1 MKKLL
6 FSMLLSL
13 GVISF
18 AFAQGRVITGKVTSA
33 SGPIPGVSVFVKGL
47 PANGTQS
54 DASGA
59 FKLTVAD
66 DAKTLVFSFIGYKA
80 KEVPVTGQTVNVNL
94 DEENN
99 TLSDVVV
106 VGYGTQN
113 KRDVTGSV
121 ASVKS
126 KDLENLPVTT
136 FEQALQGK
144 AAGVQIA
151 AQNGKLG
158 QGITVR
164 VRGAASVTAG
174 SEPLYIV
181 DGIPITS
188 GDFSGTSAPTSALA
202 DINTNDIESIEVLKD
217 ASASAIYGARASNGV
232 VLITTKQGKVGKSV
246 ITFSALGGISSPSNH
261 REFLNAEQYVKILR
275 RAAIGGATFKFNSQD
290 PADPQPDDYA
300 TLQEAIDDYS
310 SAVEGRL
317 NRYSAGNNDY
327 QTYKVNTNWERA
339 AFQDK
344 PVTQQYDLNVT
355 GGNEKTKFY
364 IGGQALDQQGIIVGN
379 SYKRYSG
386 RLNLTNKVTDFIE
399 LGVNL
404 NFSNSINNR
413 LSNDNAFSSP
423 LQAVALSPITPFID
437 PRSGLISGTLPGAAS
452 NYPLY
457 YNPFIGIENAAYK
470 ATVYRTI
477 GKVFANVNIAKGLKF
492 TSEFSIDNLNQNEE
506 AYYGSLTFKNTGT
519 SNGDGVNI
527 STFVINANTN
537 NFFSYRTNLGE
548 KSVFDAILG
557 TSYQKSTT
565 KYSTIEGQD
574 FPSDSY
580 TKLGSAAT
588 KVTASSNEGAFSF
601 LSYFLRA
608 NYKYNDR
615 YLIGFSVRADGS
627 SRFGANQK
635 YGYFPAG
642 SLAWIASEEDFL
654 KSSETISLLK
664 LRASY
669 GLTGNAEIGN
679 YSARGLFKG
688 TGAYGGLAGQIPSR
702 IANPDLTWEK
712 TTQLDLGFDFGILKN
727 RVSATFD
734 YYQKKTTELLL
745 DVPIPQTTGFATKTQ
760 NLGKLTNT
768 GYELGIN
775 TENFV
780 GAFKWSTA
788 ITAAINN
795 NKITDLGG
803 QILNTNEI
811 NAASSGQPIGVFYL
825 PEYAGVNPDNGDA
838 IYYLNTVDA
847 TTGNI
852 DRGTTSNINLA
863 QRIFA
868 GNPNPKYTFGI
879 NNTFSY
885 KNFDLGVFLQ
895 GVSGNKIFNAGGAY
909 MSASSSN
916 GYDNQTADQMAY
928 WDKKGDVTMVPEPR
942 LGFGNGVGNSTRYL
956 SDGKYLRLKTLTLGY
971 TFTPTV
977 LSKLKLSKLRLF
989 ATAQN
994 LATITGYKGWD
1005 PEVNADYQS
1014 TNINQGV
1021 DFYSAPQPR
1030 VISFGINIGL

>member
-6 FSMLLSL
+6 LSFILSFSVIAFVFAQDR
-13 GVISF
+13 VIS
-18 AFAQGRVITGKVTSA
+18 GKVTS
-33 SGPIPGVSVFVKGL
+33 GNGEPVPGVSVYVKGTSST
-47 PANGTQS
+47 GTQTN
-54 DASGA
+54 ASGDY
-59 FKLTVAD
+59 KLSVPQS
-66 DAKTLVFSFIGYKA
+66 AKVLVFTFIGFKT
-80 KEVPVTGQTVNVNL
+80 KELPISGSTLNANL
-94 DEENN
+94 DEENT

-106 VGYGTQN
+106 VGYGTQS
-113 KRDVTGSV
+113 KRDLKGSQS
-121 ASVKS
+121 SVS
-126 KDLENLPVTT
+126 AKDLENLPVTS

-144 AAGVQIA
+144 AAGVSIS

-232 VLITTKQGKVGKSV
+232 VLITTKQGKVGKSQ
-246 ITFSALGGISSPSNH
+246 INFSALGGISTPSNH
-261 REFLNAEQYVKILR
+261 REFLNAEQYVQILR
-275 RAAIGGATFKFNSQD
+275 RAGEGAANQD
-290 PADPQPDDYA
+290 FLNGDYA
-300 TLQEAIDDYS
+300 TLADAIADYKTI
-310 SAVEGRL
+310 VENRL
-317 NRYSAGNNDY
+317 TRYSAGNTDY

-339 AFQDK
+339 AFQDN
-344 PVTQQYDLNVT
+344 PITQQYDLNVT

-404 NFSNSINNR
+404 NFTNSINNR
-413 LSNDNAFSSP
+413 LSNDNAFSNP
-423 LQAVALSPITPFID
+423 IQAVALSPITPYID

-452 NYPLY
+452 NYPVY

-506 AYYGSLTFKNTGT
+506 AYYGALTFRNTGT

-537 NFFSYRTNLGE
+537 NFFSYKTNIGE
-548 KSVFDAILG
+548 KGAFDAILG

-580 TKLGSAAT
+580 VKLGSAAT
-588 KVTASSNEGAFSF
+588 KVTATSNEGAFSF
-601 LSYFLRA
+601 LSYFFRA
-608 NYKYNDR
+608 NYKYNDK
-615 YLIGFSVRADGS
+615 YLVGFSVRADGS
-627 SRFGANQK
+627 SRFGANHK

-654 KSSETISLLK
+654 KTNETISLLK
-664 LRASY
+664 VRASY

-679 YSARGLFKG
+679 YSARGLFSG
-688 TGAYGGLAGQIPSR
+688 TGAYGGLAGQIPSQ

-712 TTQLDLGFDFGILKN
+712 TTQLDLGLDFGILKN
-727 RVSATFD
+727 RISGTFD
-734 YYQKKTTELLL
+734 YYQKKTTDLLL
-745 DVPIPQTTGFATKTQ
+745 NVPIPQTTGFAVKTQ

-780 GAFKWSTA
+780 GTFKWSTA
-788 ITAAINN
+788 LTAAINN

-803 QILNTNEI
+803 QVLNSNEI
-811 NAASSGQPIGVFYL
+811 NAAISGQPIGVFYL
-825 PEYAGVNPDNGDA
+825 PEYAGVNSANGDA
-838 IYYLNTVDA
+838 IYYKNTVLAD
-847 TTGNI
+847 GNI
-852 DRGTTSNINLA
+852 DRSTTNDINEA

-879 NNTFSY
+879 NNTFSF
-885 KNFDLGVFLQ
+885 KNFDLGIFFQ
-895 GVSGNKIFNAGGAY
+895 GVSGNKIYNGGGSY
-909 MSASSSN
+909 MSASASN

-928 WDKKGDVTMVPEPR
+928 WNKPGDVTQVPEPR
-942 LGFGNGVGNSTRYL
+942 LGYGNGVGNSTRYL

-971 TFTPTV
+971 TFTPQI
-977 LSKLKLSKLRLF
+977 LSKIKLSKLRIY

-1030 VISFGINIGL
+1030 VISLGINIGL

>member
-6 FSMLLSL
+6 LSFFL
-13 GVISF
+13 SFCVIASV
-18 AFAQGRVITGKVTSA
+18 FAQDRIISGKVTSGA
-33 SGPIPGVSVFVKGL
+33 GEPLPGVSVYVKGS
-47 PANGTQS
+47 PSTGTQTNATG
-54 DASGA
+54 DY
-59 FKLTVAD
+59 KLSVSQ
-66 DAKTLVFSFIGYKA
+66 DAKVLVFTFLGFKT
-80 KEVPVTGQTVNVNL
+80 KEMPITGSSLNANL
-94 DEENN
+94 VEENT

-106 VGYGTQN
+106 VGFGTQS
-113 KRDVTGSV
+113 KRDLKGSQS
-121 ASVKS
+121 SVS
-126 KDLENLPVTT
+126 AKDLENLPVTS

-144 AAGVQIA
+144 AAGVSIS

-232 VLITTKQGKVGKSV
+232 VLITTKQGKVGKSQ
-246 ITFSALGGISSPSNH
+246 INFSALGGISTPSNH
-261 REFLNAEQYVKILR
+261 REFMNAEQYVQIIR
-275 RAAIGGATFKFNSQD
+275 RAGEGAANQD
-290 PADPQPDDYA
+290 FLNGDYA
-300 TLQEAIDDYS
+300 TLADALADYKTI
-310 SAVEGRL
+310 VENRL
-317 NRYSAGNNDY
+317 TRYSAGNTDY

-339 AFQDK
+339 GFQDN
-344 PVTQQYDLNVT
+344 PITQQYDLNVT

-386 RLNLTNKVTDFIE
+386 RLNLTNKVTDFLE

-413 LSNDNAFSSP
+413 LSNDNAFSNP
-423 LQAVALSPITPFID
+423 IQAVALSPITPFID

-452 NYPLY
+452 NYPVY
-457 YNPFIGIENAAYK
+457 YNPFIGIENASYQ

-506 AYYGSLTFKNTGT
+506 AYYGALTFRNTGT

-537 NFFSYRTNLGE
+537 NFFSYKTNFGE
-548 KSVFDAILG
+548 KSSFDAVLG

-580 TKLGSAAT
+580 IKLGSAAT
-588 KVTASSNEGAFSF
+588 KVTATSNEGAFSF
-601 LSYFLRA
+601 LSYFFRA
-608 NYKYNDR
+608 NYKYNNR
-615 YLIGFSVRADGS
+615 YLVGFSVRADGS
-627 SRFGANQK
+627 SRFGANHK

-654 KSSETISLLK
+654 KTNETISLLK
-664 LRASY
+664 VRASY

-679 YSARGLFKG
+679 YSARGLFSG
-688 TGAYGGLAGQIPSR
+688 TGAYGGLAGQTPSQ

-712 TTQLDLGFDFGILKN
+712 TTQLDLGLDFGILKN
-727 RVSATFD
+727 RISATFD

-745 DVPIPQTTGFATKTQ
+745 NVPIPQTTGFSTKTQ

-803 QILNTNEI
+803 QVLNTNEI
-811 NAASSGQPIGVFYL
+811 NAAISGQPIGVFYL
-825 PEYAGVNPDNGDA
+825 PEYAGVNPANGDA
-838 IYYLNTVDA
+838 IYYKNTVLEDGNVDRS
-847 TTGNI
+847 TTN
-852 DRGTTSNINLA
+852 DINEA

-879 NNTFSY
+879 NNSFSF

-895 GVSGNKIFNAGGAY
+895 GVSGNKIYNSGGPY
-909 MSASSSN
+909 MSASASN
-916 GYDNQTADQMAY
+916 GYDNQTADQIAY
-928 WDKKGDVTMVPEPR
+928 WNKPGDITQVPEPR
-942 LGFGNGVGNSTRYL
+942 LGYGNGVGNSTRYL

-971 TFTPTV
+971 TFTPEV
-977 LSKLKLSKLRLF
+977 LSKLKLSKLRIF

>member
-1 MKKLL
+1 
-6 FSMLLSL
+6 MLLYL
-13 GVISF
+13 GAISF
-18 AFAQGRVITGKVTSA
+18 AFAQGKVITGKITSA
-33 SGPIPGVSVFVKGL
+33 SGPIPGVSVFVKGS
-47 PANGTQS
+47 PTNGTQS

-59 FKLTVAD
+59 FTLTVSD
-66 DAKTLVFSFIGYKA
+66 DAKTLVFSFIGYKT
-80 KEVPVTGQTVNVNL
+80 KEVPITGQRINVNL

-126 KDLENLPVTT
+126 KDLENLPVTS

-188 GDFSGTSAPTSALA
+188 GDFSGTTAPTSALA

-232 VLITTKQGKVGKSV
+232 VLITTKQGKAGKTL
-246 ITFSALGGISSPSNH
+246 IQFNALGGISSPSNH
-261 REFLNAEQYVKILR
+261 RDFLNAEQYVQLER
-275 RAAIGGATFKFNSQD
+275 RAGQGKANQD
-290 PADPQPDDYA
+290 FLNGKYA
-300 TLQEAIDDYS
+300 TLQEALDANS
-310 SAVEGRL
+310 ETVEARL

-327 QTYKVNTNWERA
+327 QTYKVNSNWEA
-339 AFQDK
+339 ASFQDK
-344 PVTQQYDLNVT
+344 PVTQQYDLNLT

-364 IGGQALDQQGIIVGN
+364 IGGQALDQQGIVVGN

-386 RLNLTNKVTDFIE
+386 RLNLTNKVTDFLEVGI
-399 LGVNL
+399 NL

-423 LQAVALSPITPFID
+423 LQSVALSPITPFID
-437 PRSGLISGTLPGAAS
+437 PRSGLISGSLPGAAS
-452 NYPLY
+452 NYPVY
-457 YNPFIGIENAAYK
+457 YNPFISIDNAFYK

-477 GKVFANVNIAKGLKF
+477 GKAFANLNIAKGLKF
-492 TSEFSIDNLNQNEE
+492 STDFSIDNLNQNEE
-506 AYYGSLTFKNTGT
+506 SYYGSLTFRNTGPL
-519 SNGDGVNI
+519 NGYGQNI

-537 NFFSYRTNLGE
+537 NFFSYNTTIG
-548 KSVFDAILG
+548 KSAFDVILG

-580 TKLGSAAT
+580 IKLGSAAT
-588 KVTASSNEGAFSF
+588 KVIATSNEGAFSF
-601 LSYFLRA
+601 LSYFFRA

-615 YLIGFSVRADGS
+615 YLVGFSVRADGS
-627 SRFGANQK
+627 SRFGANNR

-642 SLAWIASEEDFL
+642 SVAWIASEEDFL
-654 KSSETISLLK
+654 KQSETISLLK
-664 LRASY
+664 FRASY

-679 YSARGLFKG
+679 YSARGLFAG
-688 TGAYGGLAGQIPSR
+688 TGAYGGLPGQVPSR

-712 TTQLDLGFDFGILKN
+712 TKQLDIGFDFGILKN
-727 RVSATFD
+727 RITGIFD
-734 YYQKKTTELLL
+734 FYQKNTSDLLL
-745 DVPIPQTTGFATKTQ
+745 DVPIPQTTGFSTKTQ
-760 NLGKLTNT
+760 NLGSLKNT
-768 GYELGIN
+768 GFELGIN

-788 ITAAINN
+788 ITGAINN

-803 QILNTNEI
+803 QILNSNEI
-811 NAASSGQPIGVFYL
+811 NAAISGQPIGVFYI
-825 PEYAGVNPDNGDA
+825 PEYAGVDPANGDA
-838 IYYLNTVDA
+838 LYYKNTVVDGNVDRS
-847 TTGNI
+847 TTN
-852 DRGTTSNINLA
+852 NINDA

-868 GNPNPKYTFGI
+868 GNPNPKYTFGL

-885 KNFDLGVFLQ
+885 KNFDLGIFFQ
-895 GVSGNKIFNAGGAY
+895 GVKGNKIFNAGGQY
-909 MSASSSN
+909 MSANASN
-916 GYDNQTADQMAY
+916 GYDNQTVDQMSY
-928 WDKKGDVTMVPEPR
+928 WDKPGDITSVPEPR
-942 LGFGNGVGNSTRYL
+942 LFAGNGIGNSTRYL
-956 SDGKYLRLKTLTLGY
+956 SDGSYVRLKTLTLGY
-971 TFTPTV
+971 TFPVSV
-977 LSKLKLSKLRLF
+977 LTKIKLSKLRLY

-994 LATITGYKGWD
+994 LLTITGYKGWD

-1030 VISFGINIGL
+1030 VISLGINIGL

>member
-6 FSMLLSL
+6 FSMILSL
-13 GVISF
+13 SVISF
-18 AFAQGRVITGKVTSA
+18 AFAQGKVITGKVTSA
-33 SGPIPGVSVFVKGL
+33 SGPIPGVSVFVKGS

-54 DASGA
+54 DATGA

-80 KEVPVTGQTVNVNL
+80 KEVPITGATLNVKL
-94 DEENN
+94 EEENN
-99 TLSDVVV
+99 ALADVVV

-121 ASVKS
+121 ASVKA
-126 KDLENLPVTT
+126 KDLENLPVTS

-188 GDFSGTSAPTSALA
+188 GDFSSTTAPTSALA

-232 VLITTKQGKVGKSV
+232 VLITTKQGKAGKTLV
-246 ITFSALGGISSPSNH
+246 QFNALGGVSSPSNH
-261 REFLNAEQYVKILR
+261 RDFLNAEQYVQLER
-275 RAAIGGATFKFNSQD
+275 RAGQGAANQD
-290 PADPQPDDYA
+290 FLNGDYA
-300 TLQEAIDDYS
+300 TLQEALDDYS
-310 SAVEGRL
+310 ASVEARL

-327 QTYKVNTNWERA
+327 QTYKVNTNWEA
-339 AFQDK
+339 ASFQDK
-344 PVTQQYDLNVT
+344 PVTQQYDLNLT

-364 IGGQALDQQGIIVGN
+364 IGGQALDQQGIVIGN

-386 RLNLTNKVTDFIE
+386 RLNLTNKVTDFLE
-399 LGVNL
+399 VGVNL

-413 LSNDNAFSSP
+413 ISNDNAFSSP
-423 LQAVALSPITPFID
+423 LQSVALSPITPFID
-437 PRSGLISGTLPGAAS
+437 PRSGLISGSLPGAAS
-452 NYPLY
+452 NYPVY
-457 YNPFIGIENAAYK
+457 YNPFISVDNAFYK

-477 GKVFANVNIAKGLKF
+477 GKAFANINLAKGLKF
-492 TSEFSIDNLNQNEE
+492 STDFSIDNLNQNEE
-506 AYYGSLTFKNTGT
+506 SYYGSLTFRNTGT
-519 SNGDGVNI
+519 SNGYGQNI
-527 STFVINANTN
+527 STFIVNANTN
-537 NFFSYRTNLGE
+537 NFFSYNTTIG
-548 KSVFDAILG
+548 KSAFDVILG

-580 TKLGSAAT
+580 IKLGSAAT
-588 KVTASSNEGAFSF
+588 KVIATSNEGAFSF
-601 LSYFLRA
+601 LSYFFRA

-615 YLIGFSVRADGS
+615 YLVGFSVRADGS
-627 SRFGANQK
+627 SRFGANNR

-654 KSSETISLLK
+654 KQSETISLLK
-664 LRASY
+664 FRVSY

-679 YSARGLFKG
+679 YSARGLFAG
-688 TGAYGGLAGQIPSR
+688 TGAYGGLPGQTPSR

-712 TTQLDLGFDFGILKN
+712 TKQLDIGFDFGILKN
-727 RVSATFD
+727 RITGIFD
-734 YYQKKTTELLL
+734 FYQKNTTDLLL
-745 DVPIPQTTGFATKTQ
+745 DVPIPQTTGFSTKTQ
-760 NLGKLTNT
+760 NLGSLKNT
-768 GYELGIN
+768 GFELGIN

-788 ITAAINN
+788 ITGAINN
-795 NKITDLGG
+795 NKITNLGG
-803 QILNTNEI
+803 QVLNSNEI
-811 NAASSGQPIGVFYL
+811 NAAISGQPIGVFYL
-825 PEYAGVNPDNGDA
+825 PEYAGVNPANGDA
-838 IYYLNTVDA
+838 IYYKNTVVD
-847 TTGNI
+847 GNI
-852 DRGTTSNINLA
+852 DRSTTNNINDA

-868 GNPNPKYTFGI
+868 GNPNPKYTFGL

-885 KNFDLGVFLQ
+885 KNFDLGIFFQ
-895 GVSGNKIFNAGGAY
+895 GVKGNKIFNAGGQY
-909 MSASSSN
+909 MSANGSN
-916 GYDNQTADQMAY
+916 GYDNQTTDQMSY
-928 WDKKGDVTMVPEPR
+928 WDKPGDITVVPEPR
-942 LGFGNGVGNSTRYL
+942 LFAGNGIGNSTRYL
-956 SDGKYLRLKTLTLGY
+956 SDGSYVRLKTLTIGY
-971 TFTPTV
+971 NFPTSI
-977 LSKLKLSKLRLF
+977 LTKIKLSKLRLY

-994 LATITGYKGWD
+994 LLTITGYKGWD

>member
-6 FSMLLSL
+6 LSFFL
-13 GVISF
+13 SFCVIASV
-18 AFAQGRVITGKVTSA
+18 FAQDRIISGKVTSGA
-33 SGPIPGVSVFVKGL
+33 GEPLPGVSVYVKGS
-47 PANGTQS
+47 PSTGTQTNAAGDYTLS
-54 DASGA
+54 ISQN
-59 FKLTVAD
+59 
-66 DAKTLVFSFIGYKA
+66 AKVLVFTFIGFKT
-80 KEVPVTGQTVNVNL
+80 KEMPITGSSLNANL
-94 DEENN
+94 AEENT

-106 VGYGTQN
+106 VGFGTQS
-113 KRDVTGSV
+113 KRDLKGSQS
-121 ASVKS
+121 SVS
-126 KDLENLPVTT
+126 AKDLENLPVTS

-144 AAGVQIA
+144 AAGVSIS

-232 VLITTKQGKVGKSV
+232 VLITTKQGKVGKSQ
-246 ITFSALGGISSPSNH
+246 INFSALGGISTPSNH
-261 REFLNAEQYVKILR
+261 REFMNAEQYVQIIR
-275 RAAIGGATFKFNSQD
+275 RAGEGAANQD
-290 PADPQPDDYA
+290 FLNGDYA
-300 TLQEAIDDYS
+300 TLADALADYKTI
-310 SAVEGRL
+310 VENRL
-317 NRYSAGNNDY
+317 TRYSAGNTDY

-339 AFQDK
+339 GFQDN
-344 PVTQQYDLNVT
+344 PITQQYDLNVT

-386 RLNLTNKVTDFIE
+386 RLNLTNKVTDFLE

-413 LSNDNAFSSP
+413 LSNDNAFSNP
-423 LQAVALSPITPFID
+423 IQAVALSPITPFID

-452 NYPLY
+452 NYPVY
-457 YNPFIGIENAAYK
+457 YNPFIGIENASYQ

-506 AYYGSLTFKNTGT
+506 AYYGALTFRNTGT

-537 NFFSYRTNLGE
+537 NFFSYKTNFGE
-548 KSVFDAILG
+548 KSSFDAVLG

-580 TKLGSAAT
+580 IKLGSAAT
-588 KVTASSNEGAFSF
+588 KVTATSNEGAFSF
-601 LSYFLRA
+601 LSYFFRA
-608 NYKYNDR
+608 NYKYNNR
-615 YLIGFSVRADGS
+615 YLVGFSVRADGS
-627 SRFGANQK
+627 SRFGANHK

-654 KSSETISLLK
+654 KTNETISLLK
-664 LRASY
+664 VRASY

-679 YSARGLFKG
+679 YSARGLFSG
-688 TGAYGGLAGQIPSR
+688 TGAYGGLAGQTPSQ

-712 TTQLDLGFDFGILKN
+712 TTQLDLGLDFGILKN
-727 RVSATFD
+727 RISATFD

-745 DVPIPQTTGFATKTQ
+745 NVPIPQTTGFSTKTQ

-803 QILNTNEI
+803 QVLNTNEI
-811 NAASSGQPIGVFYL
+811 NAAISGQPIGVFYL
-825 PEYAGVNPDNGDA
+825 PEYAGVNPANGDA
-838 IYYLNTVDA
+838 IYYKNTVLADGNVDRS
-847 TTGNI
+847 TTN
-852 DRGTTSNINLA
+852 DINEA

-879 NNTFSY
+879 NNTFSF
-885 KNFDLGVFLQ
+885 KNFDLGVFFQ
-895 GVSGNKIFNAGGAY
+895 GVSGNKIFNGGGAY
-909 MSASSSN
+909 MSSSASN
-916 GYDNQTADQMAY
+916 GYDNQTADQIAY
-928 WDKKGDVTMVPEPR
+928 WNKPGDITQVPEPR
-942 LGFGNGVGNSTRYL
+942 LGYGNGVGNSTRYL

-971 TFTPTV
+971 TFTPEV
-977 LSKLKLSKLRLF
+977 LSKLKLSKLRIF

>member
-1 MKKLL
+1 MRKLL
-6 FSMLLSL
+6 LSMILSFGL
-13 GVISF
+13 ISL
-18 AFAQGRVITGKVTSA
+18 AFAQDKVITGRVTSNS
-33 SGPIPGVSVFVKGL
+33 SGPLPGVSVYVNG
-47 PANGTQS
+47 AASNGTQT
-54 DASGA
+54 DATGSY
-59 FKLTVAD
+59 KLSVPAN
-66 DAKTLVFSFIGYKA
+66 AKSLVFTFIGFKT
-80 KEVPVTGQTVNVNL
+80 KEIAITGSTVNASL
-94 DEENN
+94 DEDNT
-99 TLSDVVV
+99 TLSEVVV

-126 KDLENLPVTT
+126 KDLENLPVTS

-144 AAGVQIA
+144 AAGVQIS

-164 VRGAASVTAG
+164 VRGAASVTAC

-188 GDFSGTSAPTSALA
+188 GDFSSTTAPTSALA
-202 DINTNDIESIEVLKD
+202 DLNTNDIESIEVLKD

-232 VLITTKQGKVGKSV
+232 VIITTKQGKVGKTL
-246 ITFSALGGISSPSNH
+246 IQFNALGGISTPSNH
-261 REFLNAEQYVKILR
+261 REFMNAEQYVQILR
-275 RAAIGGATFKFNSQD
+275 RAGAGAANQD
-290 PADPQPDDYA
+290 FLNGDYA
-300 TLQEAIDDYS
+300 TLQEALDDYTS
-310 SAVEGRL
+310 IVEGRL
-317 NRYSAGNNDY
+317 TRYSAGNTDY
-327 QTYKVNTNWERA
+327 QTYKVNTNWERES
-339 AFQDK
+339 FQK
-344 PVTQQYDLNVT
+344 NPVTQQYDLNLT

-386 RLNLTNKVTDFIE
+386 RLNLTNKVTDFLE
-399 LGVNL
+399 VGVNL

-423 LQAVALSPITPFID
+423 LQSVALSPITPFID

-452 NYPLY
+452 NYPVY

-477 GKVFANVNIAKGLKF
+477 GKAFANVNIAKGLKF
-492 TSEFSIDNLNQNEE
+492 STDFSIDNLNQNEE
-506 AYYGSLTFKNTGT
+506 SYYGSLTFRNTGT
-519 SNGDGVNI
+519 ANGDGQNI

-537 NFFSYRTNLGE
+537 NFFSYNTTFG
-548 KSVFDAILG
+548 KSAFDAILG
-557 TSYQKSTT
+557 TSYQKSTS
-565 KYSTIEGQD
+565 KYSTLEGQD
-574 FPSDSY
+574 FPSDAY
-580 TKLGSAAT
+580 IKLGSAAT
-588 KVTASSNEGAFSF
+588 KVIATSNESAFSF
-601 LSYFLRA
+601 LSNFFRA

-615 YLIGFSVRADGS
+615 YLVGFSVRADGS
-627 SRFGANQK
+627 SRFGENHR

-642 SLAWIASEEDFL
+642 SVAWIASEEDFL

-679 YSARGLFKG
+679 YSARGLFSG
-688 TGAYGGLAGQIPSR
+688 TGAYGGVAGQIPTR

-712 TTQLDLGFDFGILKN
+712 TKQLDIGLDFGILKN
-727 RVSATFD
+727 RITGTFD
-734 YYQKKTTELLL
+734 FYQKNTTDLLL
-745 DVPIPQTTGFATKTQ
+745 DVPIPQTTGFSTKTQ
-760 NLGKLTNT
+760 NLGKLKNT
-768 GYELGIN
+768 GFELGIN
-775 TENFV
+775 SENFV

-803 QILNTNEI
+803 QVLNSNEI
-811 NAASSGQPIGVFYL
+811 NAAIAGQPIGVFYL
-825 PEYAGVNPDNGDA
+825 PEYAGVDPSNGDA
-838 IYYLNTVDA
+838 LYYKNTTDASGNLNKE
-847 TTGNI
+847 TTT
-852 DRGTTSNINLA
+852 DINEA

-885 KNFDLGVFLQ
+885 KNFDLGVFFQ
-895 GVSGNKIFNAGGAY
+895 GVAGNKIFNAGGQY
-909 MSASSSN
+909 MSANASN
-916 GYDNQTADQMAY
+916 GYDNQTADQSDY
-928 WDKKGDVTMVPEPR
+928 WDKPGDLTSVPEPR
-942 LGFGNGVGNSTRYL
+942 LFYGNGVGNSTRYI
-956 SDGKYLRLKTLTLGY
+956 SSGNFIRLKTLTLGY
-971 TFTPTV
+971 TFSTSV
-977 LSKLKLSKLRLF
+977 LTKIKLSKLRLY

-994 LATITGYKGWD
+994 LATITGFKGWD

>member
-6 FSMLLSL
+6 LSMILSFGL
-13 GVISF
+13 ISL
-18 AFAQGRVITGKVTSA
+18 AFAQNKVITGRVTS
-33 SGPIPGVSVFVKGL
+33 SMTGPIPGVSVYVKGA
-47 PANGTQS
+47 PANGTQT
-54 DASGA
+54 DATGA
-59 FKLTVAD
+59 YKLSVPG
-66 DAKTLVFSFIGYKA
+66 DAKTLVFTFIGFKT
-80 KEVPVTGQTVNVNL
+80 KEVSITGATVNANL
-94 DEENN
+94 DEENT

-106 VGYGTQN
+106 VGYGTQI

-126 KDLENLPVTT
+126 KDLENLPVTS

-144 AAGVQIA
+144 AAGVQIS

-188 GDFSGTSAPTSALA
+188 GDFSSTTAPTSALA
-202 DINTNDIESIEVLKD
+202 DLNTNDIESIEVLKD

-232 VLITTKQGKVGKSV
+232 VLITTKQGKAGKTL
-246 ITFSALGGISSPSNH
+246 IQFNALGGISTPSNH
-261 REFLNAEQYVKILR
+261 RKFLNAEQYVQIIR
-275 RAAIGGATFKFNSQD
+275 RAGAGAANQD
-290 PADPQPDDYA
+290 FLNGDYA
-300 TLQEAIDDYS
+300 TLQEGLDDYAS
-310 SAVEGRL
+310 IVEGRL

-327 QTYKVNTNWERA
+327 QTYKVNTNWERES
-339 AFQDK
+339 FQSN
-344 PVTQQYDLNVT
+344 PITQQYDLNLT

-364 IGGQALDQQGIIVGN
+364 IGGQALDQKGIVVGN

-386 RLNLTNKVTDFIE
+386 RLNLTNKVTDFLE
-399 LGVNL
+399 VGVNL

-423 LQAVALSPITPFID
+423 LQSVALSPITPFID

-452 NYPLY
+452 NYPVY
-457 YNPFIGIENAAYK
+457 YNPFIGIENAAYR

-477 GKVFANVNIAKGLKF
+477 GKAFANVNLAKGLKF
-492 TSEFSIDNLNQNEE
+492 STDFSIDNLNQNEE
-506 AYYGSLTFKNTGT
+506 SYYGSLTFRNTGT
-519 SNGDGVNI
+519 ANGDGQNI
-527 STFVINANTN
+527 STFVINTNTN
-537 NFFSYRTNLGE
+537 NFFSYNTTAG
-548 KSVFDAILG
+548 KSTFDAILG

-574 FPSDSY
+574 FPSDAY
-580 TKLGSAAT
+580 IKLGSAAT
-588 KVTASSNEGAFSF
+588 KVIATSNESAFSF
-601 LSYFLRA
+601 LSYFFRA

-615 YLIGFSVRADGS
+615 YLVGFSVRADGS
-627 SRFGANQK
+627 SRFGENHR

-642 SLAWIASEEDFL
+642 SVAWIASEEDFL

-679 YSARGLFKG
+679 YSARGLFSG
-688 TGAYGGLAGQIPSR
+688 TGAYGGVAGQIPSR

-712 TTQLDLGFDFGILKN
+712 TKQLDLGLDFGILKN
-727 RVSATFD
+727 RITGTFD
-734 YYQKKTTELLL
+734 FYQKNTTDLLL
-745 DVPIPQTTGFATKTQ
+745 DVPIPQTTGFATITQ
-760 NLGKLTNT
+760 NLGKLKNT
-768 GYELGIN
+768 GFELGIN

-780 GAFKWSTA
+780 GAFKWSTVL
-788 ITAAINN
+788 TAAINN
-795 NKITDLGG
+795 NKITDLSG
-803 QILNTNEI
+803 QVLNSNEI
-811 NAASSGQPIGVFYL
+811 NAAIAGQPIGVFYL
-825 PEYAGVNPDNGDA
+825 PEYAGVNPANGDA
-838 IYYLNTVDA
+838 LYYRNTTDA
-847 TTGNI
+847 AGNLDRSTTT
-852 DRGTTSNINLA
+852 DINQA

-868 GNPNPKYTFGI
+868 GNPNPKYTFGF

-885 KNFDLGVFLQ
+885 QNFDLGVFFQ
-895 GVSGNKIFNAGGAY
+895 GVAGNKIFNAGGQY
-909 MSASSSN
+909 MSANASN

-928 WDKKGDVTMVPEPR
+928 WDKPGDITSVPEPR
-942 LGFGNGVGNSTRYL
+942 LFYGNGIGNSTRYI
-956 SDGKYLRLKTLTLGY
+956 SSGNFVRLKTLTLGY
-971 TFTPTV
+971 TFPASV
-977 LSKLKLSKLRLF
+977 LTKIKLSKLRLY

>member
-1 MKKLL
+1 MI
-6 FSMLLSL
+6 LSL
-13 GVISF
+13 SVISF
-18 AFAQGRVITGKVTSA
+18 AFAQGKVITGKVTSA
-33 SGPIPGVSVFVKGL
+33 SGPIPGVSVFVKGS

-54 DASGA
+54 DATGA

-80 KEVPVTGQTVNVNL
+80 KEVPITGPTLNVKL
-94 DEENN
+94 EEENN
-99 TLSDVVV
+99 ALADVVV

-121 ASVKS
+121 ASVKA
-126 KDLENLPVTT
+126 KDLENLPVTS

-188 GDFSGTSAPTSALA
+188 GDFSSTTAPTSALA

-232 VLITTKQGKVGKSV
+232 VLITTKQGKAGKTLV
-246 ITFSALGGISSPSNH
+246 QFNALGGVSSPSNH
-261 REFLNAEQYVKILR
+261 RDFLNAEQYVQLER
-275 RAAIGGATFKFNSQD
+275 RAGQGAANQD
-290 PADPQPDDYA
+290 FLNGDYA
-300 TLQEAIDDYS
+300 TLQEALDDYRES
-310 SAVEGRL
+310 VEARL

-327 QTYKVNTNWERA
+327 QTYKVNTNWEA
-339 AFQDK
+339 ASFQDK
-344 PVTQQYDLNVT
+344 PVTQQYDLNLT

-364 IGGQALDQQGIIVGN
+364 IGGQALDQQGIVIGN

-386 RLNLTNKVTDFIE
+386 RLNLTNKVTDFLEVGI
-399 LGVNL
+399 NL

-413 LSNDNAFSSP
+413 ISNDNAFSSP
-423 LQAVALSPITPFID
+423 LQSVALSPITPFID

-452 NYPLY
+452 NYPVY
-457 YNPFIGIENAAYK
+457 YNPFISVDNAFYK

-477 GKVFANVNIAKGLKF
+477 GKAFANINLAKGLKF
-492 TSEFSIDNLNQNEE
+492 STDFSIDNLNQNEE
-506 AYYGSLTFKNTGT
+506 SYYGSLTFRNTGT
-519 SNGDGVNI
+519 SNGYGQNI
-527 STFVINANTN
+527 STFIINANTN
-537 NFFSYRTNLGE
+537 NFFSYNTTIG
-548 KSVFDAILG
+548 KSAFDVILG

-580 TKLGSAAT
+580 IKLGSAAT
-588 KVTASSNEGAFSF
+588 KVIATSNEGAFSF
-601 LSYFLRA
+601 LSYFFRA

-615 YLIGFSVRADGS
+615 YLVGFSVRADGS
-627 SRFGANQK
+627 SRFGANNR

-654 KSSETISLLK
+654 KQSETISLLK
-664 LRASY
+664 FRVSY

-679 YSARGLFKG
+679 YSARGLFAG
-688 TGAYGGLAGQIPSR
+688 TGAYGGLPGQTPSR

-712 TTQLDLGFDFGILKN
+712 TKQLDIGFDFGILKN
-727 RVSATFD
+727 RITGIFD
-734 YYQKKTTELLL
+734 FYQKNTTDLLL
-745 DVPIPQTTGFATKTQ
+745 DVPIPQTTGFSTKTQ
-760 NLGKLTNT
+760 NLGSLKNT
-768 GYELGIN
+768 GFELGIN

-788 ITAAINN
+788 ITGAINN
-795 NKITDLGG
+795 NKITNLGG
-803 QILNTNEI
+803 QVLNSNEI
-811 NAASSGQPIGVFYL
+811 NAAISGQPIGVFYL
-825 PEYAGVNPDNGDA
+825 PEYAGVNPANGDA
-838 IYYLNTVDA
+838 LYYKNTVVD
-847 TTGNI
+847 GNI
-852 DRGTTSNINLA
+852 DRSTTNNINDA

-868 GNPNPKYTFGI
+868 GNPNPKYTFGL

-885 KNFDLGVFLQ
+885 KNFDLGIFFQ
-895 GVSGNKIFNAGGAY
+895 GVKGNKIFNAGGQY
-909 MSASSSN
+909 MSANGSN
-916 GYDNQTADQMAY
+916 GYDNQTTDQMSY
-928 WDKKGDVTMVPEPR
+928 WDKPGDITSVPEPR
-942 LGFGNGVGNSTRYL
+942 LFAGNGIGNSTRYL
-956 SDGKYLRLKTLTLGY
+956 SDGSYVRLKTLTIGY
-971 TFTPTV
+971 NFPTSI
-977 LSKLKLSKLRLF
+977 LTKIKLSKLRLY

-994 LATITGYKGWD
+994 LLTITGYKGWD

>member
-6 FSMLLSL
+6 LSFFL
-13 GVISF
+13 SFCVISF
-18 AFAQGRVITGKVTSA
+18 VFAQEKVITGKVTTPNA
-33 SGPIPGVSVFVKGL
+33 EPIPGASISVKGSPSIGTQTDAAGMYRL
-47 PANGTQS
+47 SVPANT
-54 DASGA
+54 
-59 FKLTVAD
+59 KTVI
-66 DAKTLVFSFIGYKA
+66 VSFIGYTS
-80 KEVPVTGQTVNVNL
+80 KEVAITGTTVNVSL
-94 DEENN
+94 AEENT
-99 TLSDVVV
+99 TLTDVVV
-106 VGYGTQN
+106 VGYGTQS
-113 KRDVTGSV
+113 KRDLKGSQS
-121 ASVKS
+121 SVS
-126 KDLENLPVTT
+126 AKDLENLPVTS

-144 AAGVQIA
+144 AAGVSIS

-188 GDFSGTSAPTSALA
+188 GDFSGTTAPTSALA
-202 DINTNDIESIEVLKD
+202 DLNTNDIESIEVLKD

-246 ITFSALGGISSPSNH
+246 ISFGALAGVSSPSNH
-261 REFLNAEQYVKILR
+261 REFLNAEQYVQLMR
-275 RAAIGGATFKFNSQD
+275 RAGEGAANQD
-290 PADPQPDDYA
+290 FLNGDYA
-300 TLQEAIDDYS
+300 TLAEAVADYRTI
-310 SAVEGRL
+310 VENRL
-317 NRYSAGNNDY
+317 TRYSAGNTDY
-327 QTYKVNTNWERA
+327 QTYKVNTNWERES
-339 AFQDK
+339 FQDN
-344 PVTQQYDLNVT
+344 PITQQYDLNVT

-364 IGGQALDQQGIIVGN
+364 IGGQALDQEGIIVGN

-423 LQAVALSPITPFID
+423 LQSVALSPITPFID
-437 PRSGLISGTLPGAAS
+437 PRSGLISGTLPGAAT
-452 NYPLY
+452 NYPVY

-477 GKVFANVNIAKGLKF
+477 GKAFANVNIAKGLKF

-506 AYYGSLTFKNTGT
+506 AYYGSLTFRNTGT
-519 SNGDGVNI
+519 ANGDGVNI

-537 NFFSYRTNLGE
+537 NFFSYKTNFGE
-548 KSVFDAILG
+548 KSVFDAVLG

-580 TKLGSAAT
+580 IKLGSAAT

-615 YLIGFSVRADGS
+615 YLVGFSVRADGS
-627 SRFGANQK
+627 SRFGENEK

-679 YSARGLFKG
+679 YSARGLFSG
-688 TGAYGGLAGQIPSR
+688 TGAYGGLAGQIPSQ

-712 TTQLDLGFDFGILKN
+712 TTQLDLGLDLGILKN

-745 DVPIPQTTGFATKTQ
+745 NVPIPQTTGFATKTQ

-803 QILNTNEI
+803 QVLNTNEI
-811 NAASSGQPIGVFYL
+811 NAAIAGQPIGVFYL
-825 PEYAGVNPDNGDA
+825 PEYAGVDAANGDA
-838 IYYLNTVDA
+838 IYYKNSVNAD
-847 TTGNI
+847 GSI
-852 DRGTTSNINLA
+852 DRSTTNDINEA

-879 NNTFSY
+879 NNSFSF
-885 KNFDLGVFLQ
+885 KNFDLGVFFQ
-895 GVSGNKIFNAGGAY
+895 GVSGNKIFNAGGQY
-909 MSASSSN
+909 MSTSGSN
-916 GYDNQTADQMAY
+916 GYDNQTADQMTY
-928 WDKKGDVTMVPEPR
+928 WNKPGDITQVPEPR
-942 LGFGNGVGNSTRYL
+942 LGYGNGIGNSTRYL

-977 LSKLKLSKLRLF
+977 LSKLKLSKLRLY